1 MPGIKGKGGGG
12 NLEGLHPLQGLVA
25 STFLEK
31 MGWRTGAPLLPMG
44 MSPSESG
51 NLSHGRGG
59 LMEHIHNPPL
69 ERKGSSYQE
78 RLYLENTVYAVRSC
92 CSMTVYLVS
101 ALPELEPKS

>member
-1 MPGIKGKGGGG
+1 M
-12 NLEGLHPLQGLVA
+12 EDLHPLQGLVA
-25 STFLEK
+25 STFLEI

-51 NLSHGRGG
+51 NLNHGRGG

-69 ERKGSSYQE
+69 ERKGSSYQVMLFLQE